1 MDNRDVKY
9 TMENNKMFRFV
20 QTILNGGKVPK
31 KDNREEK
38 AQAEAS
44 ANETVA
50 MLNAQKN
57 TQKKENET
65 PEEAFGDRQKRRNP
79 SKRRKKRK

>member
-1 MDNRDVKY
+1 
-9 TMENNKMFRFV
+9 MENNKMFRFV

-57 TQKKENET
+57 TQKKKMKHQKKLLEIVKKEEILLKDERREN
-65 PEEAFGDRQKRRNP
+65 N
-79 SKRRKKRK
+79 